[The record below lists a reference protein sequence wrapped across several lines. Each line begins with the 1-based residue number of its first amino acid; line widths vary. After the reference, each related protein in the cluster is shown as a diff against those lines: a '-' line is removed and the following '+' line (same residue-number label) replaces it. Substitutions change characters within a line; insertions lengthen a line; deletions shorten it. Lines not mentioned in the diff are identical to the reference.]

1 MSFYGLLN
9 LPWWGYV
16 IFTLVM
22 THITMI
28 GVTIYLHRH
37 QAHRG
42 LELHPIMS
50 HFFRFWLYLTTGM
63 KTKEWVAIHRKH
75 HAFSEQAEDPH
86 SPHVYGI
93 GTLLLEGADLYRA
106 AKKDHGMLE
115 KYGKHTPDD
124 WMERHVYSTKFL
136 RGKLGVLS
144 MLIIDLVLF
153 GVPGIVIWA
162 VQMAWTPFFAAGIIN
177 GLAHFWG
184 YRNFECPDKATNIS
198 PWGIL
203 IGGEELHNNH
213 HTYGTSAKFSV
224 KKWEF
229 DIGWMYIRIMSA
241 FGLAKVKRV
250 FPRAVVDSAKPDIDV
265 ETVKAIVSNRLQV
278 LSQYSKRVI
287 NPVFRLERRQ
297 SGGKLTHGLG
307 RLLVR
312 NKAIID
318 AGQQAQIDSALQS
331 NEALSTVCQF
341 RDRLQ
346 AIWGQTTAS
355 QKELIT
361 ALQEWCQQ
369 AEQSGVKSLQ
379 DFAKYVRGYMV
390 IKAVA

>member
-22 THITMI
+22 THITMA
-28 GVTIYLHRH
+28 GVTIFLHRC

-63 KTKEWVAIHRKH
+63 KTKEWVAVHRKH

-106 AKKDHGMLE
+106 AKKDTDLLD

-124 WMERHVYSTKFL
+124 WMERHVYSTRFL
-136 RGKLGVLS
+136 KGKLGVIL
-144 MLIIDLVLF
+144 MLLIDVILL
-153 GVPGIVIWA
+153 GGPGIIVWA
-162 VQMAWTPFFAAGIIN
+162 IQMAWTPFFAAGVIN

-184 YRNFECPDKATNIS
+184 YRNFECPDMATNII

-229 DIGWMYIRIMSA
+229 DVGWMYIQLMSA
-241 FGLAKVKRV
+241 VGLAKVKRV
-250 FPRAVVDSAKPDIDV
+250 FPRAVIDSAKPDVDI

-287 NPVFRLERRQ
+287 SPVFRSERRQ
-297 SGGKLTHGLG
+297 SGGKLTHRQG
-307 RLLVR
+307 RLLLR
-312 NKAIID
+312 NKAIIN
-318 AGQQAQIDSALQS
+318 AGQQAQIDTALQA
-331 NEALSTVCQF
+331 NQTLSTVCQF

-346 AIWGQTTAS
+346 AIWTQTTAS
-355 QKELIT
+355 QKELLA

-379 DFAKYVRGYMV
+379 DFAGYVRGYV
-390 IKAVA
+390 VVRAAA